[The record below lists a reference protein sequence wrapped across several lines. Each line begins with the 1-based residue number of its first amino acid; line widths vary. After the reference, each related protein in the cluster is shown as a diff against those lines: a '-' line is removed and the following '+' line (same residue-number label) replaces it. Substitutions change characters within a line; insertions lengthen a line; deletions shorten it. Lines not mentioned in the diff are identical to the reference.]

1 MKRPPGSLTF
11 PAGTGRQSNVWAM
24 LGQRRRWWAKIKSAL
39 AQLHVSTGLA
49 VYSVFVTAHWLFLVW
64 LVMPSLVYLSQI
76 YKSTFYQLVYKKRTI
91 GRLKTIRV
99 INYAPVDTL
108 TPSLYWNNW
117 PDERNW
123 SHSMI
128 KPWNI
133 GTMESSAA
141 LSRWREFISLQ
152 FQQITLS
159 SNNNN

>member
-24 LGQRRRWWAKIKSAL
+24 LGQRRRRRAKIKSAL

-49 VYSVFVTAHWLFLVW
+49 VYSVFVTAHWLFFVW
-64 LVMPSLVYLSQI
+64 LVMLSLVYLSQI

-108 TPSLYWNNW
+108 TPSLY
-117 PDERNW
+117 
-123 SHSMI
+123 
-128 KPWNI
+128 
-133 GTMESSAA
+133 
-141 LSRWREFISLQ
+141 
-152 FQQITLS
+152 
-159 SNNNN
+159 